1 MAKQGKEDN
10 HYKRWLHNRSF
21 VSMLPGSHCDWML
34 TGAFYAAVHAVE
46 SLVAHDSLP
55 NHTSHEGRNRTLK
68 NTNRYRKIWKH
79 YHVLYNASLTT
90 RYHCDPNSWIPLEE
104 IKEKLILKEL
114 YPLEKSVLKLTDRE
128 EELPKIKFAGDTE
141 DAA

>member
-1 MAKQGKEDN
+1 MAKRDKENN
-10 HYKRWLHNRSF
+10 HYERWRHNRSL
-21 VSMLPGSHCDWML
+21 VSMLPSSHCDWML

-90 RYHCDPNSWIPLEE
+90 RYHCDPDSWIPVQQ
-104 IKEKLILKEL
+104 IKDNLIRREL
-114 YPLEKSVLKLTDRE
+114 YPLEKSVLKLTGRE
-128 EELPKIKFAGDTE
+128 EELPVIEFVGDTG
-141 DAA
+141 DVS